1 MSDEQFCIVSCPPR
15 HAMSTIHQG
24 TAAAWSA
31 INLLGGPECTMRDAT
46 RVFAGYADLTNA
58 AGKVIAPGPLARPER
73 WRQSFA
79 FKLALAIRG
88 VL

>member
-1 MSDEQFCIVSCPPR
+1 MATVDLDVGRWVMSIPPR
-15 HAMSTIHQG
+15 RAMSIHHG
-24 TAAAWSA
+24 AWHA
-31 INLLGGPECTMRDAT
+31 RDLLGGPEYTKRDAT
-46 RVFAGYADLTNA
+46 RALLGFADLTR
-58 AGKVIAPGPLARPER
+58 GDGSLIAPGPLARPER